1 MKPSRKTATSVSILL
16 IFLTC
21 LYALSGIMP
30 RAVIS
35 ESLPENEFSLSRALD
50 HLKVVSENPH
60 YVGSESHGQVR
71 DYLVKELEKLGLDV
85 EIQETQVLGK
95 KVRTGTRVK
104 NILARIRGEGSGQAL
119 LLLSHYDSGVSSSHG
134 ASDAGSGIVTLL
146 EGLRAYLARS
156 EKPKNDIILLFS
168 DAEEIG
174 LLGAQA
180 FIDKHPWIS
189 DVRVVMN
196 FEARGSGGP
205 VLMFPETAG
214 GNERLIRAFDRA
226 GTRHAFTNSL
236 FYSIYRLF
244 PNDTDL
250 TLFWQYGNT
259 QGYNFAFMDD
269 HFDYHTSQ
277 DNFERLDRNTLQHE
291 ASYLMPALAYLA
303 GTDLDDLR
311 SDKNLVFLN
320 FPGAGLLSY
329 PYEWVLPMALGAL
342 ILLFVLVFMGVRN
355 KRLSIGAIF
364 RGFAPLV
371 IILALVGLASFYGW
385 KLLLKIHPHYGD
397 MLHGFT
403 YNGHLY
409 VTSFISL
416 SLWITLKI
424 YQRYLKRSKAPVLL
438 IAPLLL
444 WLLISLGLALYLPGG
459 GFFIIAGLT
468 GIVLLSLF
476 LFYRGSQEKRT
487 LFSTLAVLPMLL
499 ILVPL
504 PGLFPVALGLRMM
517 WVSTLLATLILMVLL
532 PILAAYPGLK
542 SLNKFFLI
550 VGLLTLASASYSS
563 GFDKESKHPDSI
575 VYLRKEQDGTA
586 YWASRDRQA
595 DEFTRQFLGEDPSA
609 SDPGDPLF
617 RSAGQYGFTLHRRAE
632 PISLPSSLV
641 TVVSDSSSRGMRH
654 LKLRIEPLRKVNR
667 IEVRIPKGSR
677 VASLSVNGEPALPG
691 EPNEEFLVGG
701 EDSRHLFRYYFSDSG
716 EALEFAYSVPEG
728 DDPSLVLTEI
738 SYDLLRHPEIRR
750 ILPGLVPRPGHLME
764 KPFIVNDAILNLRE
778 LGFR

>member
-1 MKPSRKTATSVSILL
+1 MTPSRKTATSVSILL
-16 IFLTC
+16 IFLAC
-21 LYALSGIMP
+21 LYALNGIMP
-30 RAVIS
+30 RAVIA
-35 ESLPENEFSLSRALD
+35 ESLPESEFSLSRALK
-50 HLKVVSENPH
+50 HLEVISENPH
-60 YVGSESHGQVR
+60 YVGSGSHGQVR
-71 DYLVKELEKLGLDV
+71 EYLVKELEKLGLDV
-85 EIQETQVLGK
+85 EIQETQVMGK

-104 NILARIRGEGSGQAL
+104 NILARIRGQGNGKAL
-119 LLLSHYDSGVSSSHG
+119 LLLSHYDSGVSTSYG

-156 EKPKNDIILLFS
+156 EQSKNDIILLFS

-189 DVRVVMN
+189 DVRVVLN

-214 GNERLIRAFDRA
+214 GNEKLVRAFDRA

-250 TLFWQYGNT
+250 TLFWQYGDT

-277 DNFERLDRNTLQHE
+277 DNFQRLDRNTLQHE
-291 ASYLMPALAYLA
+291 ASYLMPALAYFA
-303 GTDLDDLR
+303 EADLDDLK
-311 SDKNLVFLN
+311 SENNLVFFN

-329 PYEWVLPMALGAL
+329 PYEWVLPIALVAL
-342 ILLFVLVFMGVRN
+342 IALLMLVFAGV
-355 KRLSIGAIF
+355 KSKSLSIRSMF
-364 RGFAPLV
+364 RGFAPL
-371 IILALVGLASFYGW
+371 ILTLGIAGLVSFYGW
-385 KLLLKIHPHYGD
+385 KLLLRIHPDYGE

-409 VTSFISL
+409 VTSFVCF

-424 YQRYLKRSKAPVLL
+424 YQRYLRRSKALDLL
-438 IAPLLL
+438 IAPLVL
-444 WLLISLGLALYLPGG
+444 WLSINLGLGLYFPGG
-459 GFFIIAGLT
+459 GFFIVAVLT

-487 LFSTLAVLPMLL
+487 IYSTLAVLPMLL

-504 PGLFPVALGLRMM
+504 PGLFPVALGLRMIL
-517 WVSTLLATLILMVLL
+517 VSTLLSILVLLVLL
-532 PILAAYPGLK
+532 PILAGYPGLR

-550 VGLLTLASASYSS
+550 VALLTLASATYSS
-563 GFDKESKHPDSI
+563 GFDKDSRQPDSI
-575 VYLRKEQDGTA
+575 VYLRKEQDGKA
-586 YWASRDRQA
+586 YWASHDRQA
-595 DEFTRQFLGEDPSA
+595 DEFTSQFLGENPST
-609 SDPGDPLF
+609 SDPADPLF
-617 RSAGQYGFTLHRRAE
+617 RSIGLNGFSLHRE
-632 PISLPSSLV
+632 SDPISLPTSRV
-641 TVVSDSSSRGMRH
+641 TVVSDSSSGGMR
-654 LKLRIEPLRKVNR
+654 LLTIRIEPQRKINR
-667 IEVRIPKGSR
+667 IEVRIQKGSR
-677 VASLSVNGEPALPG
+677 VARLSVNGEQALPR
-691 EPNEEFLVGG
+691 EPNEEFLLGV
-701 EDSRHLFRYYFSDSG
+701 EDSRRLFRYYFSDSG

-728 DDPSLVLTEI
+728 DDPSLILTEV
-738 SYDLLRHPEIRR
+738 SYDLLSHPEIRR
-750 ILPGLVPRPGHLME
+750 IRPGLLLRPDHLME

-778 LGFR
+778 FSLR